1 MTPYIGFVW
10 STLAYMC
17 THTHLGISHWS
28 MLKTP
33 RFVIGFLCLEG
44 GRGKVYSRSQETL
57 GDIIHTSAQPVRLKS
72 VIDDEMTLKI

>member
-1 MTPYIGFVW
+1 
-10 STLAYMC
+10 
-17 THTHLGISHWS
+17 